1 MAGTQYTS
9 RLTVA
14 RRRRI
19 FTVFPCTESAVDGK
33 RLASGGFTTRPRLP
47 PVSKLACDFYC
58 RKMVKNL
65 SGPGLLT
72 ANGDARP
79 AHGPRLHFERRF
91 KHVLEQVFLEHRGG
105 RAHPQALAAM
115 KENDLVGKFCR

>member
-1 MAGTQYTS
+1 MAGAQYTS

-19 FTVFPCTESAVDGK
+19 RTVFPCTESAVNGE
-33 RLASGGFTTRPRLP
+33 RLPSGPVRTRPRLP
-47 PVSKLACDFYC
+47 PVNKLACDFYC

-65 SGPGLLT
+65 SGPGFLA
-72 ANGDARP
+72 ANDDARP

-91 KHVLEQVFLEHRGG
+91 KHVLEQVLLEHRS
-105 RAHPQALAAM
+105 RRTHPQALAAM
-115 KENDLVGKFCR
+115 KENDLVSKFCR